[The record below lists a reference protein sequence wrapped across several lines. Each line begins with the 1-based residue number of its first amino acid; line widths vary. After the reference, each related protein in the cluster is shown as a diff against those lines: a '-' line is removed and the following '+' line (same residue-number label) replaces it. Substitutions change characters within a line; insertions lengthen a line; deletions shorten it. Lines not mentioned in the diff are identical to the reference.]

1 MNNDQGIDQ
10 APDVE
15 PYVYVVDSGV
25 AKDLSKAIISA
36 VAETIVDLVVDWG
49 GSKSGSID
57 TLPDLQI
64 GLAVTFSRPGVRPTF
79 RNQKG
84 G

>member
-1 MNNDQGIDQ
+1 MNNDQG
-10 APDVE
+10 
-15 PYVYVVDSGV
+15 PYVRVVDSGV
-25 AKDLSKAIISA
+25 AKDLSKAIIFA
-36 VAETIVDLVVDWG
+36 VDKTIVDLVDWG
-49 GSKSGSID
+49 GSKSGSGID

-64 GLAVTFSRPGVRPTF
+64 GLAVTLSRPGVRPTF